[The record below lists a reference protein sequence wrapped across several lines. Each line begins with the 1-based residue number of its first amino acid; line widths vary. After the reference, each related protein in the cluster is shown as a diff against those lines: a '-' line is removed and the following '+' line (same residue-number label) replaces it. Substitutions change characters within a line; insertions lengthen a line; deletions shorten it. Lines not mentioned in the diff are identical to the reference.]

1 MTGPPKGNAVT
12 RVGPGTALEGHRNK
26 DSTETITQLP
36 APRCLRQGLFR
47 DRRERSA
54 ADFCR
59 AIRAALAR
67 ESRQAMSAGVHADCL
82 EGIASAWVGRGC
94 VP

>member
-1 MTGPPKGNAVT
+1 MTTIENAVS
-12 RVGPGTALEGHRNK
+12 RVKPGTALEGHRNK
-26 DSTETITQLP
+26 DSTANITQPP
-36 APRCLRQGLFR
+36 ALQRLRPGLLGY
-47 DRRERSA
+47 RRERAA

-67 ESRQAMSAGVHADCL
+67 ESRQASSVDADCL

-94 VP
+94 P